1 VANRIWT
8 KTLGTMLATAIAS
21 LSLAAAASG
30 AKAPSKDQQIRA
42 GKALY
47 AATCAACHQHD
58 GTGVP
63 GEVPPL
69 AGSDFLAKGSEH
81 AIAVVLHG
89 LKGELRVHGRR
100 YDEAMPPQM
109 YRLTNEEVA
118 DVLTFV
124 YNSWGNPG
132 GQIRASEVAAQRYD
146 RSLAPKAN

>member
-1 VANRIWT
+1 MAR
-8 KTLGTMLATAIAS
+8 KKLAIAGA
-21 LSLAAAASG
+21 LVLAAAISTPSPGAST
-30 AKAPSKDQQIRA
+30 KARSLQA
-42 GKALY
+42 GKILY
-47 AATCAACHQHD
+47 SRTCAECHRPD

-100 YDEAMPPQM
+100 YDEVMPPQM

-132 GQIRASEVAAQRYD
+132 GQVRASDVAAQRYD
-146 RSLAPKAN
+146 RTLAPKAGE